1 VIRNPQG
8 GGIWKLISKE
18 GMVEQ
23 VSSDIDVNKQY
34 YINIISHALISR
46 TGNTYEL
53 SLFGVMLVISLIRYH
68 YMEIDKDRLHKDMK
82 PNEYCD
88 LIAKNYTE
96 KLRLIFGKWNF
107 LQGQLGF
114 LLYDSFDFLIYKKA
128 GSEST
133 GNSNWIVGN
142 KEFYD
147 DIEALA

>member
-1 VIRNPQG
+1 MIKKTGLKEDEIIVILHNHTVQTD
-8 GGIWKLISKE
+8 LDLSAVNSKS
-18 GMVEQ
+18 Q

-34 YINIISHALISR
+34 YINIISHALISM

-107 LQGQLGF
+107 LQEQLGF
-114 LLYDSFDFLIYKKA
+114 LLYDSFDFLIYKKS
-128 GSEST
+128 G
-133 GNSNWIVGN
+133 
-142 KEFYD
+142 F
-147 DIEALA
+147 